1 MKKTIIAFIIILFN
15 SFLIFSNEI
24 YCFPFSDDYK
34 GPNYNYLD
42 YKVFPFYIQD
52 QNYLY
57 IYKQMFSKDI
67 IIANNIPN
75 NKKYIKIS
83 KDKLII
89 NKNGFKEISLNDFNY
104 VIIDG
109 AFLTSNYPS
118 EYYVNDINNAI
129 VFYRN
134 IYLSQLNN
142 DYFNN
147 IIQNQNTDESKM
159 YFKYNCDGFLEWGNF
174 NKSSISKVT
183 MNYPYLSEKIDG
195 KTIIYD
201 DDFLQNR
208 WYWYFYN
215 EIYVN
220 CNKPMV
226 EGDVGNGTGLEV
238 NIDFKTPVNNIV
250 VLNGYVDLDKQHLY
264 KKNARMKKV
273 IIKGDNFTFDYE
285 FEDYVHFSQIKFP
298 EQTTNIKIFVIEVYE
313 GEKWDDLAIS
323 GLWVKEDVTKDSN
336 SKVAQEYL
344 DYANENSIELIK

>member
-1 MKKTIIAFIIILFN
+1 
-15 SFLIFSNEI
+15 
-24 YCFPFSDDYK
+24 
-34 GPNYNYLD
+34 
-42 YKVFPFYIQD
+42 
-52 QNYLY
+52 
-57 IYKQMFSKDI
+57 
-67 IIANNIPN
+67 
-75 NKKYIKIS
+75 
-83 KDKLII
+83 
-89 NKNGFKEISLNDFNY
+89 
-104 VIIDG
+104 
-109 AFLTSNYPS
+109 
-118 EYYVNDINNAI
+118 
-129 VFYRN
+129 
-134 IYLSQLNN
+134 
-142 DYFNN
+142 
-147 IIQNQNTDESKM
+147 M

-208 WYWYFYN
+208 WFWYFYN

-220 CNKPMV
+220 CKKPMV

-273 IIKGDNFTFDYE
+273 IVKGDNFTFDYE

-298 EQTTNIKIFVIEVYE
+298 EQTTKIKIFVIEVYE

-323 GLWVKEDVTKDSN
+323 GLWVKEDITKDVN
-336 SKVAQEYL
+336 SKVAEEYL
-344 DYANENSIELIK
+344 EYANEYSIELIK